1 METIDIIIYTT
12 LGLSVLLNI
21 ILLYRGIRL
30 VKTIEDLQ
38 DMLVDTNED
47 VITALETMEEEMK
60 QIDIRGS
67 FESDDEV
74 GVVFNELKQTI
85 ERYKTRF

>member
-1 METIDIIIYTT
+1 MEIVIYIV

-21 ILLYRGIRL
+21 ILLYRGIRM
-30 VKTIEDLQ
+30 VRAIEDLQ
-38 DMLVDTNED
+38 DMLVDTNEN

-74 GVVFNELKQTI
+74 GVVFNELKKTI
-85 ERYKTRF
+85 ERYKERF

>member
-1 METIDIIIYTT
+1 MEIVLYTT
-12 LGLSVLLNI
+12 LGLSIILNI

-30 VKTIEDLQ
+30 VRNIEDLQ
-38 DMLVDTNED
+38 DMVVDVNED
-47 VITALETMEEEMK
+47 VITSLETMQEEMR

-74 GVVFNELKQTI
+74 GAVFSELKNVI
-85 ERYKTRF
+85 ERYKSRY

>member
-1 METIDIIIYTT
+1 MEIIIYIV

-21 ILLYRGIRL
+21 ILLYRGIRM
-30 VKTIEDLQ
+30 VRAIEDLQ

-74 GVVFNELKQTI
+74 GVVFNELKKTI
-85 ERYKTRF
+85 EKYKERF

>member
-1 METIDIIIYTT
+1 MEILLYTL
-12 LGLSVLLNI
+12 LGLSIILNV

-30 VKTIEDLQ
+30 VRNIEDLQ
-38 DMLVDTNED
+38 DMVVDVNED
-47 VITALETMEEEMK
+47 VITSLETMQEEMK

-74 GVVFNELKQTI
+74 GAVFSELKNVI
-85 ERYKTRF
+85 ERYKSRY

>member
-1 METIDIIIYTT
+1 MSMEIVIYIV
-12 LGLSVLLNI
+12 LGLSVILNL
-21 ILLYRGIRL
+21 ILFYRGIKM
-30 VKTIEDLQ
+30 VKAIEDLQ
-38 DMLVDTNED
+38 DMVVDINEE
-47 VITALETMEEEMK
+47 VLTSLETMESEMK

-74 GVVFNELKQTI
+74 GVVFNELKAII

>member
-1 METIDIIIYTT
+1 MEIGIYIVI
-12 LGLSVLLNI
+12 GLSGLLNI
-21 ILLYRGIRL
+21 ILLYRGIIL
-30 VKTIEDLQ
+30 VRNIEDLQ
-38 DMLVDTNED
+38 DTLIETNDD
-47 VITALETMEEEMK
+47 VITALETMEQEMK

-74 GVVFNELKQTI
+74 GVVFNELKNTI

>member
-1 METIDIIIYTT
+1 MEIILYTL
-12 LGLSVLLNI
+12 LGLSIILNI

-30 VKTIEDLQ
+30 VRNIEDLQ
-38 DMLVDTNED
+38 DMVVDVNED
-47 VITALETMEEEMK
+47 VLTSLETMQEEMK

-74 GVVFNELKQTI
+74 GAVFSELKNVI
-85 ERYKTRF
+85 ERYKSRY

>member
-1 METIDIIIYTT
+1 MEIVLYTI
-12 LGLSVLLNI
+12 LGLSIILNV

-30 VKTIEDLQ
+30 VRNIEDLQ
-38 DMLVDTNED
+38 DMVVDINED
-47 VITALETMEEEMK
+47 VITSLETMQKEMK

-74 GVVFNELKQTI
+74 GAVFNELKNVI
-85 ERYKTRF
+85 EQYKSRY

>member
-1 METIDIIIYTT
+1 MEILLYTI
-12 LGLSVLLNI
+12 LGLSIILNV

-30 VKTIEDLQ
+30 VRNIEDLQ
-38 DMLVDTNED
+38 DMVVDVNED
-47 VITALETMEEEMK
+47 VITSLETMQEEMK

-74 GVVFNELKQTI
+74 GAVFSELKSVI
-85 ERYKTRF
+85 ERYKSRY

>member
-1 METIDIIIYTT
+1 MEIVIYIV

-21 ILLYRGIRL
+21 ILLYRGIRM
-30 VKTIEDLQ
+30 VRAIEDLQ

-74 GVVFNELKQTI
+74 GVVFNELKKTI
-85 ERYKTRF
+85 EKYKERF

>member
-1 METIDIIIYTT
+1 MEIITYIVIGI
-12 LGLSVLLNI
+12 LGLLNI

-47 VITALETMEEEMK
+47 VITALETMEQEMK

-74 GVVFNELKQTI
+74 GVVFNELKNTI

>member
-1 METIDIIIYTT
+1 MEIVIYIV

-21 ILLYRGIRL
+21 ILLYRGIRM
-30 VKTIEDLQ
+30 VRAIEDLQ

-74 GVVFNELKQTI
+74 GAVFNELKKTI
-85 ERYKTRF
+85 ERYKERF

>member
-1 METIDIIIYTT
+1 MEIVLYTI
-12 LGLSVLLNI
+12 LGLSIILNV

-30 VKTIEDLQ
+30 VRNIEDLQ
-38 DMLVDTNED
+38 DMVVDVNED
-47 VITALETMEEEMK
+47 VLTSLETMQEEMK

-74 GVVFNELKQTI
+74 GAVFSELKNVI
-85 ERYKTRF
+85 ERYKSRY

>member
-1 METIDIIIYTT
+1 MELLIYIG
-12 LGLSVLLNI
+12 LGISVILNI
-21 ILLYRGIRL
+21 ILLYRGIRM
-30 VKTIEDLQ
+30 VRAIEELQ

-74 GVVFNELKQTI
+74 GVVFTELKDII
-85 ERYKTRF
+85 EKYKNNQ

>member
-1 METIDIIIYTT
+1 MEIVLYPI
-12 LGLSVLLNI
+12 LGLSIILNV

-30 VKTIEDLQ
+30 VRNIEDLQ
-38 DMLVDTNED
+38 DMVVDVNED
-47 VITALETMEEEMK
+47 VITSLETMQEEMK

-74 GVVFNELKQTI
+74 GVVFNELKNVI
-85 ERYKTRF
+85 ERYKSRY

>member
-1 METIDIIIYTT
+1 MEILLYTL
-12 LGLSVLLNI
+12 LGLSIILNV

-30 VKTIEDLQ
+30 VRNIEDLQ
-38 DMLVDTNED
+38 DMVVDANED
-47 VITALETMEEEMK
+47 VITSLETMQEEMK

-74 GVVFNELKQTI
+74 GVVFNELKNII
-85 ERYKTRF
+85 ERYKSRY

>member
-1 METIDIIIYTT
+1 METIIYTL
-12 LGLSVLLNI
+12 LGLSIILNI

-30 VKTIEDLQ
+30 IKNIETLQ
-38 DMLVDTNED
+38 DMVVDVNED
-47 VITALETMEEEMK
+47 VITSLETMQEEMR

-74 GVVFNELKQTI
+74 GTVFTELKNVI
-85 ERYKTRF
+85 ERYKTRY

>member
-1 METIDIIIYTT
+1 MEIGIYIVI
-12 LGLSVLLNI
+12 GLSGLLNI
-21 ILLYRGIRL
+21 ILLYRGIIL
-30 VKTIEDLQ
+30 VRNIEDLQ
-38 DMLVDTNED
+38 DTLVETNDD
-47 VITALETMEEEMK
+47 VITTLETMEQEMK

-74 GVVFNELKQTI
+74 GAVFNELKNTI